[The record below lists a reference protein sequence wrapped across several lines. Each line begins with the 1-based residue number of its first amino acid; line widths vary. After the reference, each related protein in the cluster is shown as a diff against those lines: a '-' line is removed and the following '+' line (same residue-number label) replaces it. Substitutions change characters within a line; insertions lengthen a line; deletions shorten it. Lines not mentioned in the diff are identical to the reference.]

1 MQEGA
6 NNEPTIAVFSYHAL
20 TSFINQLNYKAPHPV
35 RILVIDCMLKDVL
48 EKAGNME
55 KNGEADVF
63 LSAGGTAKLL
73 SGNLANPLVEI
84 KVTGFDILAALK
96 EAKKYSDT
104 VGLISYESKIPNLE
118 NLAGLLNITIKQ
130 FTYQHISDIE
140 ETLNQLQNEGVKVVI
155 GGSFLQEVIW
165 DRGIQI
171 KGIFI
176 YSSDGV
182 TRALD
187 TAVQIAFSKKVE
199 ARKAEELR
207 TILAFS
213 YEGIIAVDRNGLITV
228 INPSA
233 EKIIGTSQHQVLGQ
247 SIAGIFPT
255 AKLTKVMQSRRPELN
270 QIESIGGSQIVINR
284 IPILVNAEVM
294 GAVATFQ
301 NIGIIQEVE
310 EKIRKSLYQ
319 KGFVAK
325 TFIKD
330 IIGTSDQIL
339 KAKREAFLYAKNSSS
354 VLITGE
360 SGTGKELF
368 AQGIHNAGIR
378 FRRPFVT
385 INCAAIPDNL
395 LESELFGYEE
405 GAFTGAKKGGKPG
418 LFELAH
424 EGTVFLD
431 EIGELSM
438 SLQSRLL
445 RVLEE
450 HEVLRIGGDH
460 IRSVN
465 IQVISATNKDLWEM
479 TEKGYFRKDLYYRL
493 NVLELR
499 LPPLRV
505 RKTDIPLLVK
515 KFLSETCHD
524 LTANE
529 IEGISQ
535 HPIFR
540 DYNWPGNIR
549 ELRNIIERFAALYKN
564 EEYEDLLLSLFERL
578 TPSKLCSVEQEEFCR
593 VLNSVQGNK
602 TEAAKKLGISRTTLW
617 RKMKGNTFG

>member
-1 MQEGA
+1 MQEGSK
-6 NNEPTIAVFSYHAL
+6 NEPTIAVFSYHAL
-20 TSFINQLNYKAPHPV
+20 TSLINQLQYRAPHPV

-48 EKAGNME
+48 EKADNME

-73 SGNLANPLVEI
+73 SGKLANPLVEI
-84 KVTGFDILAALK
+84 RVTGFDILAALK
-96 EAKKYSDT
+96 EAKQYSDT
-104 VGLISYESKIPNLE
+104 VGLITYESKIANLE
-118 NLAGLLNITIKQ
+118 NLSGLLNITIKQ

-140 ETLNQLQNEGVKVVI
+140 ETLNHLQEEGVNVVI
-155 GGSFLQEVIW
+155 GGSFLQEVISN
-165 DRGIQI
+165 RGMR
-171 KGIFI
+171 GIFI
-176 YSSDGV
+176 YSADGV
-182 TRALD
+182 TQALD
-187 TAVQIAFSKKVE
+187 TAVQIAFSKKNE

-207 TILAFS
+207 AILAFS

-228 INPSA
+228 FNSSA
-233 EKIIGTSQHQVLGQ
+233 EKIIGISQHEVLGK
-247 SIAGIFPT
+247 SIDTIFPT

-270 QIESIGGSQIVINR
+270 QIESIGNSQIVISR
-284 IPILVNAEVM
+284 IPILVNAVIM

-301 NIGIIQEVE
+301 NIGIIQEAE

-330 IIGTSDQIL
+330 ILGTSEQIQ
-339 KAKREAFLYAKNSSS
+339 KAKREAFLYAKNPSS

-368 AQGIHNAGIR
+368 AQSIHNAGIR
-378 FRRPFVT
+378 FRHPFVT

-450 HEVLRIGGDH
+450 HEVLRIGGDK

-479 TEKGYFRKDLYYRL
+479 TENGYFRKDLYYRL

-515 KFLSETCHD
+515 KFLLEMCQD
-524 LTANE
+524 LAVKE

-535 HPIFR
+535 HTVFR
-540 DYNWPGNIR
+540 DYNWPGNVR
-549 ELRNIIERFAALYKN
+549 ELRNIIERFAALYK
-564 EEYEDLLLSLFERL
+564 EDEYEDLLLSLFERL
-578 TPSKLCSVEQEEFCR
+578 TPSELCSGEQEELNR

-602 TEAAKKLGISRTTLW
+602 AQAAQKLGISRTTLW
-617 RKMKGNTFG
+617 RKLKGYSSI

>member
-1 MQEGA
+1 MQEGS

-35 RILVIDCMLKDVL
+35 RILVIDCMLNDVL

-84 KVTGFDILAALK
+84 KVTGFDILAALR

-104 VGLISYESKIPNLE
+104 VGLISYESKIPNLD
-118 NLAGLLNITIKQ
+118 NLSGLLNITIKQ

-233 EKIIGTSQHQVLGQ
+233 EKMIGTSQHQVLGQ

-270 QIESIGGSQIVINR
+270 QIESIGDSQIVINR

-330 IIGTSDQIL
+330 IIGTSDQIQ

-515 KFLSETCHD
+515 KFLTETCHD

-578 TPSKLCSVEQEEFCR
+578 TPSKLCSVEQEEFNR

-617 RKMKGNTFG
+617 RKLKGNTFG

>member
-1 MQEGA
+1 MQEGT
-6 NNEPTIAVFSYHAL
+6 NSEPTIAVFSYHAL
-20 TSFINQLNYKAPHPV
+20 TSFINQLHYTAPHPV
-35 RILVIDCMLKDVL
+35 RILMVDCLLKDAL
-48 EKAGNME
+48 KKAKSMEEKGDV
-55 KNGEADVF
+55 DVF

-73 SGNLANPLVEI
+73 SGNLSNPLVEI

-96 EAKKYSDT
+96 EAKQYADT
-104 VGLISYESKIPNLE
+104 VGIITYESKIPYLQNLS
-118 NLAGLLNITIKQ
+118 GLLNISIQ
-130 FTYQHISDIE
+130 QYTYQRISDIGE
-140 ETLNQLQNEGVKVVI
+140 ILTQLENEGVKVVI
-155 GGSFLQEVIW
+155 GGSFLQEVISN
-165 DRGIQI
+165 RGIR
-171 KGIFI
+171 GIFI
-176 YSSDGV
+176 YSADGV

-187 TAVQIAFSKKVE
+187 TAAQIAFSKKIE

-207 TILAFS
+207 AILAFS

-228 INPSA
+228 INSSA
-233 EKIIGTSQHQVLGQ
+233 EKMIGTSQPKVLGQ
-247 SIAGIFPT
+247 SIATVFPT
-255 AKLTKVMQSRRPELN
+255 AKLINVMRSRKPELN
-270 QIESIGGSQIVINR
+270 QIESLGNSQIVINR
-284 IPILVNAEVM
+284 IPILVNTEVM

-301 NIGIIQEVE
+301 NIGIIQEAE
-310 EKIRKSLYQ
+310 EKIRKSLYK

-325 TFIKD
+325 AFIKD
-330 IIGTSDQIL
+330 ILGTSDQIQ
-339 KAKREAFLYAKNSSS
+339 KAKREAFLYAKNASS

-368 AQGIHNAGIR
+368 AQGIHNASSR
-378 FRRPFVT
+378 FHHPFVT

-493 NVLELR
+493 NVLELS

-515 KFLSETCHD
+515 KFLSEMCQD
-524 LTANE
+524 LASKR

-535 HPIFR
+535 HAVFK
-540 DYNWPGNIR
+540 DYNWPGNVR
-549 ELRNIIERFAALYKN
+549 ELRNIIERFAALYN
-564 EEYEDLLLSLFERL
+564 EEEYEELLLSLFEKL
-578 TPSKLCSVEQEEFCR
+578 TPSEISNGEREEINR
-593 VLNSVQGNK
+593 VLDSVRGNK
-602 TEAAKKLGISRTTLW
+602 AQAAQQLGISRTTLW
-617 RKMKGNTFG
+617 RKLKGNNFS

>member
-1 MQEGA
+1 MQEGS

-84 KVTGFDILAALK
+84 KVTGFDILAALR

-104 VGLISYESKIPNLE
+104 VGLISYESKIPNLD
-118 NLAGLLNITIKQ
+118 NLSGLLNITIKQ

-233 EKIIGTSQHQVLGQ
+233 EKMIGTSQHQVLGQ

-270 QIESIGGSQIVINR
+270 QIESIGDSQIVINR
-284 IPILVNAEVM
+284 IPILVNSGVI

-330 IIGTSDQIL
+330 IIGTSDQIQ

-515 KFLSETCHD
+515 KFLTETCHD
-524 LTANE
+524 LTTNE

-578 TPSKLCSVEQEEFCR
+578 TPSKLCSVEQEEFNR
-593 VLNSVQGNK
+593 VLNSVHGNK

-617 RKMKGNTFG
+617 RKLKGNTFG

>member
-1 MQEGA
+1 MQEVSK
-6 NNEPTIAVFSYHAL
+6 NESTIAVFSYHAL
-20 TSFINQLNYKAPHPV
+20 TSLINQLQYKAPHPV

-48 EKAGNME
+48 EKARNME

-73 SGNLANPLVEI
+73 SGNLSNPLVEI

-96 EAKKYSDT
+96 EAKLYSDT
-104 VGLISYESKIPNLE
+104 VGIITYESKIPYLE
-118 NLAGLLNITIKQ
+118 NLSGLLNITIKQ

-140 ETLNQLQNEGVKVVI
+140 ETLNQLLNEGMKVVI
-155 GGSFLQEVIW
+155 GGSFLQEVISNK
-165 DRGIQI
+165 GI

-207 TILAFS
+207 AILAFS

-228 INPSA
+228 INSSA
-233 EKIIGTSQHQVLGQ
+233 EKIIGTSQHKVLGQ
-247 SIAGIFPT
+247 SIANIFPT
-255 AKLTKVMQSRRPELN
+255 AKLTKVIQSRVPELN
-270 QIESIGGSQIVINR
+270 QIESIGNSQIVINR

-301 NIGIIQEVE
+301 HIGIIQEAE

-325 TFIKD
+325 IFIKD
-330 IIGTSDQIL
+330 IIGSSDQIQ
-339 KAKREAFLYAKNSSS
+339 KAKREAFLYAKNASS

-378 FRRPFVT
+378 LRQPFVT

-431 EIGELSM
+431 EIAELSM
-438 SLQSRLL
+438 SLQARLL

-505 RKTDIPLLVK
+505 RKMDIPLLVK
-515 KFLSETCHD
+515 KFLTEMCHD
-524 LTANE
+524 LAAKE

-535 HPIFR
+535 HTVFR

-549 ELRNIIERFAALYKN
+549 ELRNIIERFAALYKE
-564 EEYEDLLLSLFERL
+564 EEYENLLLSLFERL
-578 TPSKLCSVEQEEFCR
+578 TPSELCSDEQEELNR

-602 TEAAKKLGISRTTLW
+602 TKAAKKLGISRTTLW
-617 RKMKGNTFG
+617 RKLKRNNSN